1 MSKELKTPI
10 YISAYGTIKKGYS
23 NNRVVQY
30 PGNSYIG
37 AGITKEKY
45 AMYRSGIPFVIKEP
59 LTPIVV
65 DVYEVASENLPRID
79 SLEGHPNWYKRELIP
94 VILEDG
100 KELDCWLYFMTRTEV
115 KNYHFVETGNY
126 Q

>member
-1 MSKELKTPI
+1 MNKKSSNPI
-10 YISAYGTIKKGYS
+10 YLALYGTCKKGFS
-23 NNRVVQY
+23 NNRVLQY
-30 PGNSYIG
+30 NGNSFVG
-37 AGITKEKY
+37 AGVTKEKY
-45 AMYRSGIPFVIKEP
+45 AMYRSGIPFVIKEAK
-59 LTPIVV
+59 TPIVV
-65 DVYEVASENLPRID
+65 DVYEVAPENLPRID